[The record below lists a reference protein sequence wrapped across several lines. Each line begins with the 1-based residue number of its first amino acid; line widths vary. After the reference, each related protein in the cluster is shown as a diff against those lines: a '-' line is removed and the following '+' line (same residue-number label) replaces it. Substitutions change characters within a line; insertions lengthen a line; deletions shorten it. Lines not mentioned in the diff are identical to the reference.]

1 MAGHNDLAHAMQA
14 ETSVQTVYEAGAL
27 VLRCRWW
34 VLLACGELAR
44 RAFGAA
50 VRKQVVAE
58 VIVPEYPPIDQSGRC
73 ARGGQITTAV
83 TEHRYNVVG
92 RIGEGPAW
100 DI

>member
-44 RAFGAA
+44 QATKDIFR
-50 VRKQVVAE
+50 
-58 VIVPEYPPIDQSGRC
+58 GRP
-73 ARGGQITTAV
+73 APL
-83 TEHRYNVVG
+83 VG
-92 RIGEGPAW
+92 SHG
-100 DI
+100 